1 MYIRIAI
8 AMISALALILG
19 LSSLAGTP
27 GKAVFVGSFRWTSD
41 NERFGGFS
49 GLELGDDGARFWT
62 ISDRGVLALGQFQRD
77 PASDAIVGA
86 SQFVPLPIRA
96 PDGEATHGVWTDAEG
111 LAVSPDGE
119 IYVSFEGEHRIWRY
133 AKAGGNAAKMP
144 EHPDFDEFQNNSGL
158 EVLAMDPQGDL
169 FAVPE
174 RSGVLTRPFP
184 VYRFQDGVWQQPF
197 GLPRRSPY
205 LAVGGDFG
213 PDGKFYLLERHFNGV
228 FGFSSR
234 VRRFTF
240 SQDGIS
246 DEETLLET
254 TTGRFDNLEGIAVW
268 RDSTGDIR
276 LTMISD
282 DNFRSFQ
289 RTEFVEFRLLE

>member
-1 MYIRIAI
+1 
-8 AMISALALILG
+8 MISALALILG

-27 GKAVFVGSFRWTSD
+27 GKAVFVGSYRWTSD
-41 NERFGGFS
+41 NNERFGGFS
-49 GLELGDDGARFWT
+49 GLELGDDGTQFWT
-62 ISDRGVLALGQFQRD
+62 ISDGGVLAVGQIQRD
-77 PASDAIVGA
+77 ATSGAITGV
-86 SQFVPLPIRA
+86 SPFMPLPIRA
-96 PDGEATHGVWTDAEG
+96 PDGEATHGVWNDAEG
-111 LAVSPDGE
+111 LAIAPDGQ
-119 IYVSFEGEHRIWRY
+119 IYISFEGYHRVWRY

-144 EHPDFDEFQNNSGL
+144 EHPDFDKLQNNSGL
-158 EVLAMDPQGDL
+158 EVLAVDASGRL

-184 VYRFQDGVWQQPF
+184 VYRLQDGVWQQPF

-240 SQDGIS
+240 GETGIS

-268 RDSTGDIR
+268 RGPAGDIR
-276 LTMISD
+276 ITMISD

-289 RTEFVEFRLLE
+289 RTEFVEFRLPE